1 MTKIS
6 SYPLFVIANYLW
18 YLANTA
24 LEIGILSI
32 HSNRGNCDTST
43 IGFPLSSFLFVYA
56 IMTRFEWVAGFVN
69 TLVTTYFIWRNVFV
83 MLLKL
88 SDFVL
93 LNYLA
98 TTFFN
103 LATVF
108 LWKSPNGD
116 FEIFSISSPVEDGE
130 VRLKEVEHQVG
141 MRITSLL
148 VKRT

>member
-1 MTKIS
+1 M
-6 SYPLFVIANYLW
+6 
-18 YLANTA
+18 
-24 LEIGILSI
+24 
-32 HSNRGNCDTST
+32 
-43 IGFPLSSFLFVYA
+43 
-56 IMTRFEWVAGFVN
+56 N

-108 LWKSPNGD
+108 PLKVAKWRLRNFFN
-116 FEIFSISSPVEDGE
+116 FEPSRGRWSALKGSGGPGGHAHYKPIGQEDVGSGNEMEPAGILCFFVFLFPPLSI
-130 VRLKEVEHQVG
+130 KY
-141 MRITSLL
+141 
-148 VKRT
+148 RTY

>member
-1 MTKIS
+1 M
-6 SYPLFVIANYLW
+6 
-18 YLANTA
+18 
-24 LEIGILSI
+24 
-32 HSNRGNCDTST
+32 
-43 IGFPLSSFLFVYA
+43 
-56 IMTRFEWVAGFVN
+56 N

-108 LWKSPNGD
+108 PLKVAKWRLRN
-116 FEIFSISSPVEDGE
+116 FFNFVEDG
-130 VRLKEVEHQVG
+130 EVEHQVG

-148 VKRT
+148 VKRTSARGTRSNQRVFCVFFFLVFLFPPLSIKYRTY